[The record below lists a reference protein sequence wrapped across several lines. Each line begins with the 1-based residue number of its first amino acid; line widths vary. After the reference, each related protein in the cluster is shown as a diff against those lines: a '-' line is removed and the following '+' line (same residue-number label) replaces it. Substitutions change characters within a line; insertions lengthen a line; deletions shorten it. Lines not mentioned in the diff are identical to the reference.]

1 MVSVR
6 CLLGLLIF
14 CPPLLASAR
23 CTDDR
28 KQKRMSEII
37 QKLCVLG
44 ELRPRSCMKEAEN
57 MTVVRP
63 KIPNKKNRPLVM
75 DWSFWFASE
84 LFQKGST
91 PTNWKA
97 QELHYL
103 RDLLW
108 QQRQCFNSAS
118 SAAAGGGEEVETWR
132 AFWTRLDQYLAE
144 KCCRMA
150 ELKMCLIAVLVAFS
164 CWSSVNGCTWM
175 KSNFHIL
182 SNSSISH
189 LQQACKDVGHHH
201 GNLSLEFPSRLYSHV
216 TQLQAKAHI
225 VFILRTLKN
234 VMRLYEKSGSY
245 EKADCDQQKLQT
257 FILDIHR
264 QITELEPCATK
275 IVTTDAN
282 KMVMKKMELHFKG
295 LISHLKDTD
304 YSASGWKDV
313 AGMVLQHLH
322 RLDLLAIKTK
332 LDPSL

>member
-1 MVSVR
+1 
-6 CLLGLLIF
+6 
-14 CPPLLASAR
+14 
-23 CTDDR
+23 
-28 KQKRMSEII
+28 
-37 QKLCVLG
+37 
-44 ELRPRSCMKEAEN
+44 
-57 MTVVRP
+57 
-63 KIPNKKNRPLVM
+63 
-75 DWSFWFASE
+75 
-84 LFQKGST
+84 
-91 PTNWKA
+91 
-97 QELHYL
+97 
-103 RDLLW
+103 
-108 QQRQCFNSAS
+108 
-118 SAAAGGGEEVETWR
+118 
-132 AFWTRLDQYLAE
+132 
-144 KCCRMA
+144 MA

-189 LQQACKDVGHHH
+189 LQQACKDVGRHHI
-201 GNLSLEFPSRLYSHV
+201 NLNLEFPSRLYSHV

-245 EKADCDQQKLQT
+245 EKADCNQQKLQI

-275 IVTTDAN
+275 IVTTEAN
-282 KMVMKKMELHFKG
+282 KKIMKKMELHFKG
-295 LISHLKDTD
+295 LISHLKNTD

-313 AGMVLQHLH
+313 AGIILQHLH